1 MFEKLCY
8 AVGYV
13 MIGVGI
19 GISLMSIKEG
29 FVKSS
34 DKKRLIREKAKFEKA
49 KAQIKAKADERV
61 RRAHKH
67 EAEAITVPM
76 IVEAVKN
83 SIRKK
88 QEKK

>member
-8 AVGYV
+8 AAGYV

-67 EAEAITVPM
+67 EDEAITVPM
-76 IVEAVKN
+76 LVEAVKN

>member
-1 MFEKLCY
+1 MFERLCY
-8 AVGYV
+8 VAGYV

-34 DKKRLIREKAKFEKA
+34 DKKRLAREKAKFEKA

-61 RRAHKH
+61 RKAHRH

-76 IVEAVKN
+76 LVEAVKN
-83 SIRKK
+83 SIKK
-88 QEKK
+88 NKEKK